1 MVRADFSFT
10 VLDETDGYIAVDKP
24 APLQIHPSKPGDTGY
39 TLWDGL
45 RHLLCYELINGGQIS
60 IINRLDRETSG
71 VVLIAK
77 EISTA
82 RRFGKAMFRRQ
93 FHKTYLA
100 LVHGWPQWDTHVET
114 SPILRAGDVEASR
127 IWVKQMVHAD
137 GQPCHSE
144 FRLIKKISLH
154 GELFSLIEAHPHTG
168 RMHQLRVHLTHNGLP
183 VVGDKIY
190 GRDEGCY
197 LRFID
202 EGWTAE
208 MASIL
213 LLPRQALH
221 SHQMVLED
229 EYGHLGWTAPLPP
242 DMKAFMDQADK

>member
-24 APLQIHPSKPGDTGY
+24 APLQIHPSKPSDTGY

-45 RHLLCYELINGGQIS
+45 RHLLCFELINGGQLS

-77 EISTA
+77 NSSFA

-100 LVHGWPQWDTHVET
+100 LVHGWPEWETHVEM

-127 IWVKQMVHAD
+127 IWVRQTVHPD

-144 FRLIKKISLH
+144 FRLIEKFTRN
-154 GELFSLIEAHPHTG
+154 GQPFSLVEAKPHTG
-168 RMHQLRVHLTHNGLP
+168 RMHQLRVHLAYNGLP

-190 GRDEGCY
+190 GLDDSCY

-202 EGWTAE
+202 DGWTPE
-208 MASIL
+208 LASIL
-213 LLPRQALH
+213 LMSRQALH
-221 SHQMVLED
+221 SQQMVLED
-229 EYGHLGWTAPLPP
+229 EYGTMGWTAPLPP
-242 DMKAFMDQADK
+242 DMKAFMEQAEG